1 MDNEKLRKYEHT
13 LAISGAAV
21 VAFGIWSVVKAVVYF
36 IVIPLAKVGADLRE
50 TGGVDFESIQSFG
63 ITDRG
68 LGYITAISI
77 VLVLMIDLLMR
88 FYVGRSAIIEGRG
101 RKKSFFYLMSY
112 MREHM
117 KGLGPAI
124 DRQLNEFAAMLIIR
138 TAKWRV
144 GTDPSLREA
153 ARHIE
158 EGLRES
164 DMLSFVSVKGLPKK
178 VGAVMFL
185 LKRRMY
191 IPAMQLCA
199 ARVRQQEIG
208 RS

>member
-13 LAISGAAV
+13 RGAAV

-101 RKKSFFYLMSY
+101 RKKSIFY
-112 MREHM
+112 
-117 KGLGPAI
+117 
-124 DRQLNEFAAMLIIR
+124 II
-138 TAKWRV
+138 
-144 GTDPSLREA
+144 
-153 ARHIE
+153 
-158 EGLRES
+158 
-164 DMLSFVSVKGLPKK
+164 
-178 VGAVMFL
+178 
-185 LKRRMY
+185 Y
-191 IPAMQLCA
+191 
-199 ARVRQQEIG
+199 
-208 RS
+208 

>member
-1 MDNEKLRKYEHT
+1 MDVEKLRKYEHT

-88 FYVGRSAIIEGRG
+88 FYVGRAAILEGRG
-101 RKKSFFYLMSY
+101 NKKGSFYLIISAVVVALLCMSIV
-112 MREHM
+112 RRAIVWFIPDETGIM
-117 KGLGPAI
+117 KDLMDAAGVSQILDLTSLFALIQVIVSAI
-124 DRQLNEFAAMLIIR
+124 MVRR
-138 TAKWRV
+138 
-144 GTDPSLREA
+144 LREQL
-153 ARHIE
+153 E
-158 EGLRES
+158 
-164 DMLSFVSVKGLPKK
+164 VS
-178 VGAVMFL
+178 
-185 LKRRMY
+185 
-191 IPAMQLCA
+191 
-199 ARVRQQEIG
+199 
-208 RS
+208 

>member
-50 TGGVDFESIQSFG
+50 TGGVDFESIQSFE

-88 FYVGRSAIIEGRG
+88 FYVGRAAIIEGRG
-101 RKKSFFYLMSY
+101 RKKSIFYLILASVMIVFLGISIV
-112 MREHM
+112 RRAIVWFIPDETGIM
-117 KGLGPAI
+117 KDLMDTAGVSQILDLTSLFALIQVIVSAI
-124 DRQLNEFAAMLIIR
+124 MVRR
-138 TAKWRV
+138 
-144 GTDPSLREA
+144 LREQL
-153 ARHIE
+153 E
-158 EGLRES
+158 
-164 DMLSFVSVKGLPKK
+164 VS
-178 VGAVMFL
+178 
-185 LKRRMY
+185 
-191 IPAMQLCA
+191 
-199 ARVRQQEIG
+199 
-208 RS
+208 